1 MIRSVMLV
9 ANCHCLPLADAFAL
23 CVPGVR
29 TDFIDVNFA
38 QTADNLAKIA
48 GLAASK
54 AEIVF
59 TQMISERL
67 GSVATS
73 ILRRQLGV
81 SGVVT
86 FTNIHFTGLH
96 PDITYLGGMGQRL
109 QSPLGDYHSK
119 LVLFSY
125 ASQRSLKDCLAL
137 FTGPTYERIGYFTAF
152 EQSAGELLAR
162 DVALDVRFAEAFITM
177 ARKVPTLYTINH
189 PTGTVFLALA
199 NALASYAG
207 LPFLPWE
214 PAMFQNHLSINYIW
228 PVYNEIAEH
237 NQLAFRTPLVFV
249 RKGQRDSRVATL
261 REFVSGCYAAYAEA
275 DFSQMQRAVVYTPFY
290 MDFAERLGI

>member
-1 MIRSVMLV
+1 MIHSINLV

-38 QTADNLAKIA
+38 QTMDYPAKIA
-48 GLAASK
+48 GLAASE

-59 TQMISERL
+59 TQPISEKLGGVATDELRQRL
-67 GSVATS
+67 GA
-73 ILRRQLGV
+73 

-96 PDITYLGGMGQRL
+96 PDITYLGGMGQRV
-109 QSPLGDYHSK
+109 QGFLGDYHSK

-125 ASQRSLKDCLAL
+125 ASQRSLEDCLAL
-137 FTGPTYERIGYFTAF
+137 FAGSTFERIGYFAAF
-152 EQSAGELLAR
+152 DQSADELLVR
-162 DVALDVRFAEAFITM
+162 DAALDVRFAETFIDM

-189 PTGTVFLALA
+189 PTGAVFLALA
-199 NALASYAG
+199 NALASHVG
-207 LPFLPWE
+207 LPFLQWD
-214 PAMFQNHLSINYIW
+214 PAMFQNHLSTNYIW
-228 PVYNEIAEH
+228 PVYDEIAEH
-237 NQLAFRTPLVFV
+237 NRLAYRTPLVFV

-275 DFSQMQRAVVYTPFY
+275 DFSQMQQAVACTPFY
-290 MDFAERLGI
+290 MDFAERLGV